1 MPSRRKN
8 QLPDIDK
15 KIGLTLASIRKENGL
30 TQTQLAE
37 RTGISQQ
44 QLSHYENGNLHISA
58 EMIIRFTK
66 ELKVTSDE
74 LLNVKEYKDSTSSLS
89 LRFTRRIRELDALP
103 EIKKKAILQVL
114 DDLIRANS

>member
-15 KIGLTLASIRKENGL
+15 KIGSKLANIRKENGL
-30 TQTQLAE
+30 TQKQLSE
-37 RTGISQQ
+37 ETGISQQ
-44 QLSHYENGNLHISA
+44 QLSHYEKGNLHISA
-58 EMIIRFTK
+58 EMIVRLAKKLNITA
-66 ELKVTSDE
+66 DE
-74 LLNVKEYKDSTSSLS
+74 LLNMKEHQDSTSTLS